1 MQFQLPSNLQQHL
14 VKYDPELK
22 KVIAAA
28 KPKVTR
34 NTLGLPDDL
43 IPTHIVSKEELLQ
56 AVTNINADPVE
67 DRYRVFQKD
76 TGEVKAII
84 YHIESLWVAAW
95 LPKPGEDYIYGI
107 SFAFKPGAYK
117 KINIPYG
124 KDGRLFNMDNVIPRK
139 YGRIDF
145 CTWTDYITK
154 DSIEAGL
161 TTQYWT
167 HNATSYKQKLI
178 QIRGGI
184 KLFTD
189 QLQQTIPH
197 WKDGSTHNIFKRLDP
212 KTNNYKYI
220 LRILEERPSVPG
232 VELYKWYLDANNTYI
247 LDTPWF
253 KRYINTESQKIIDAF
268 NHPDTKSPDVLVDI
282 HEDITKILKWIN
294 KVLKIWPACP
304 VDYLQT
310 AISNN
315 IFKTLTMYSFYH
327 SLSSPD
333 LVHAWLNTYLPVESF
348 FKIITKYTEEWL
360 SRCTNLSPQTTKH
373 RATFDSL
380 RDTITMLDQILTAG
394 ETIDPPKRW
403 RIEEFHDHI
412 QTKAWTIKNPNQELP
427 QDLFPTPIKVLDEE
441 QNWTFF
447 EPKDTDQ
454 LSHLFPTPNKGQT
467 WTFFQ
472 PKDTHQ
478 LSQWGQ
484 AVRNCVGTAD
494 SYANNVK
501 AKKAFIVLCM
511 CNNKPKFTVLLKVSD
526 GVMHVDQIVGLS
538 NARLNDIERNLYE
551 NMFSKA
557 LQLREEELRL
567 DN

>member
-1 MQFQLPSNLQQHL
+1 MTLNCLHPTAIQLMQFQLPSNLQQHL

-22 KVIAAA
+22 KVSAVA
-28 KPKVTR
+28 KPKMTR

-43 IPTHIVSKEELLQ
+43 IPIHIVSKEELLQ
-56 AVTNINADPVE
+56 AVTNINADPVK
-67 DRYRVFQKD
+67 DRYRVFQTD
-76 TGEVKAII
+76 TDKVKAII
-84 YHIESLWVAAW
+84 YHIENLWVAAW
-95 LPKPGEDYIYGI
+95 LPKPGENYVYGI

-117 KINIPYG
+117 KINIPYSKNG
-124 KDGRLFNMDNVIPRK
+124 KLFDTDNLIFKK

-167 HNATSYKQKLI
+167 HNATTYKQKLI
-178 QIRGGI
+178 QIRCGI
-184 KLFTD
+184 KLFTN

-197 WKDGSTHNIFKRLDP
+197 WKDDGTYNIFKRLDP
-212 KTNNYKYI
+212 KTNNYRYI
-220 LRILEERPSVPG
+220 LRILDEYPSVPG
-232 VELYKWYLDANNTYI
+232 VELYKCYLDADNKYI

-253 KRYINTESQKIIDAF
+253 KRYIYKESQKIIDAF
-268 NHPDTKSPDVLVDI
+268 NHPDTKSPDVLLDI
-282 HEDITKILKWIN
+282 HEDIKHMLSWIN

-315 IFKTLTMYSFYH
+315 TFKTLSMYSLYH
-327 SLSSPD
+327 SLSSPG
-333 LVHAWLNTYLPVESF
+333 LVQAWLNTYLPVESF

-360 SRCTNLSPQTTKH
+360 SKCTNYSQTTKY
-373 RATFDSL
+373 RTTFDSL

-447 EPKDTDQ
+447 
-454 LSHLFPTPNKGQT
+454 
-467 WTFFQ
+467 Q

-484 AVRNCVGTAD
+484 AVRNCVGTAEG
-494 SYANNVK
+494 YANSVK
-501 AKKAFIVLCM
+501 SKKAFIVLCM
-511 CNNKPKFTVLLKVSD
+511 YNNKPLFTVLLKVSN

-538 NARLNDIERNLYE
+538 NARLTDIERNLYE
-551 NMFSKA
+551 DMFSKA
-557 LQLREEELRL
+557 LQLREEELKSA
-567 DN
+567 N

>member
-34 NTLGLPDDL
+34 NTLGLPDDI
-43 IPTHIVSKEELLQ
+43 IPPHIVSKEELLQ

-95 LPKPGEDYIYGI
+95 LPKSGENYIYGI

-124 KDGRLFNMDNVIPRK
+124 KNERLFNMDNVITKK

-154 DSIEAGL
+154 DSIETGL
-161 TTQYWT
+161 TTPYWI

-178 QIRGGI
+178 QIRRGI

-197 WKDGSTHNIFKRLDP
+197 WKDGGTHNIFKRLDP

-220 LRILEERPSVPG
+220 LRILEARFSVPG
-232 VELYKWYLDANNTYI
+232 LELYKWYLDADNTYI

-282 HEDITKILKWIN
+282 HEDITKILTWIN
-294 KVLKIWPACP
+294 KILNIWPACP

-310 AISNN
+310 AINN
-315 IFKTLTMYSFYH
+315 DTFKTLTMYSLYY

-348 FKIITKYTEEWL
+348 FKIITKFTEEWL
-360 SRCTNLSPQTTKH
+360 SRCTNLPQTTKQ

-380 RDTITMLDQILTAG
+380 RDTIAMLDQILTAG

-447 EPKDTDQ
+447 
-454 LSHLFPTPNKGQT
+454 
-467 WTFFQ
+467 Q

-511 CNNKPKFTVLLKVSD
+511 CNNKPQFTVLLKVSD

-557 LQLREEELRL
+557 LQLREEELKSV
-567 DN
+567 N

>member
-28 KPKVTR
+28 KPKVIR
-34 NTLGLPDDL
+34 NNLGLPDDI
-43 IPTHIVSKEELLQ
+43 IPPHIVSKEELLQ
-56 AVTNINADPVE
+56 AVTNINTELVE
-67 DRYRVFQKD
+67 GRYRVFQKD

-107 SFAFKPGAYK
+107 SFAFKPGAFK
-117 KINIPYG
+117 KLTIPYG
-124 KDGRLFNMDNVIPRK
+124 KDGRLFNMDNVITKK
-139 YGRIDF
+139 YGRIDL

-154 DSIEAGL
+154 DSIGAGL
-161 TTQYWT
+161 TTPYWE
-167 HNATSYKQKLI
+167 HNATKYKQKLV
-178 QIRGGI
+178 QIKRGI

-197 WKDGSTHNIFKRLDP
+197 WKEDGTHKMFKRLNP
-212 KTNNYKYI
+212 KTNNYRYI
-220 LRILEERPSVPG
+220 LRILEELPSVPG
-232 VELYKWYLDANNTYI
+232 VELYQSYLDDNNKHI

-268 NHPDTKSPDVLVDI
+268 HDPDTKSPEVLVDM
-282 HEDITKILKWIN
+282 HEDIKKILAWIN
-294 KVLKIWPACP
+294 VVLKIWPACP
-304 VDYLQT
+304 IDYLQT

-315 IFKTLTMYSFYH
+315 IFKTLTSYSLYY

-348 FKIITKYTEEWL
+348 FKIITKFTEEWL
-360 SRCTNLSPQTTKH
+360 SKCTNSSATTKYN
-373 RATFDSL
+373 ATFSSL
-380 RDTITMLDQILTAG
+380 RDTIAMLDQILTAG
-394 ETIDPPKRW
+394 QTINPPKRW

-441 QNWTFF
+441 Q
-447 EPKDTDQ
+447 
-454 LSHLFPTPNKGQT
+454 T

-494 SYANNVK
+494 SYASNVK
-501 AKKAFIVLCM
+501 AKKVFIVLCM
-511 CNNKPKFTVLLKVSD
+511 QDNKPLFTVQLKVANGLMS
-526 GVMHVDQIVGLS
+526 VDQITGLS
-538 NARLNDIERNLYE
+538 NARLSLDHKEQYTKV
-551 NMFSKA
+551 FAQA
-557 LQLREEELRL
+557 LKQREDELKS
-567 DN
+567 

>member
-22 KVIAAA
+22 KVITAT

-34 NTLGLPDDL
+34 NNLGLPDDI
-43 IPTHIVSKEELLQ
+43 IPPHIVSKKELLQ
-56 AVTNINADPVE
+56 AVTNINTELVE

-76 TGEVKAII
+76 TGEVKAIL

-117 KINIPYG
+117 KLNIPYG
-124 KDGRLFNMDNVIPRK
+124 KDGRLFNMDNVITKK

-161 TTQYWT
+161 TTPYWE
-167 HNATSYKQKLI
+167 HNATGYKQKVI
-178 QIRGGI
+178 QIKRGI

-197 WKDGSTHNIFKRLDP
+197 WKDDGTHNMFKRLDL

-220 LRILEERPSVPG
+220 LRILGESPSLPG
-232 VELYKWYLDANNTYI
+232 VDLYKTYLDDNNRYI

-253 KRYINTESQKIIDAF
+253 KRYINTEAQKIIDAF
-268 NHPDTKSPDVLVDI
+268 NHSDTKSPDVLVDI
-282 HEDITKILKWIN
+282 HGDIKKILAWIN
-294 KVLKIWPACP
+294 EILNIWPACP
-304 VDYLQT
+304 IDYLQT
-310 AISNN
+310 AISNDVFRALS
-315 IFKTLTMYSFYH
+315 IY
-327 SLSSPD
+327 SLSPSN

-360 SRCTNLSPQTTKH
+360 SRCTNYSHTTKYN
-373 RATFDSL
+373 ATFSSL
-380 RDTITMLDQILTAG
+380 RDTIAMLDQILTAG
-394 ETIDPPKRW
+394 QTIDPPKRW
-403 RIEEFHDHI
+403 RIDEFHDHI

-427 QDLFPTPIKVLDEE
+427 QDLFPTPIKVLDKE
-441 QNWTFF
+441 
-447 EPKDTDQ
+447 
-454 LSHLFPTPNKGQT
+454 QT

-494 SYANNVK
+494 SYASNVR
-501 AKKAFIVLCM
+501 AKKVFIVLCM
-511 CNNKPKFTVLLKVSD
+511 QDNKPLFTVQLKVANGLMS
-526 GVMHVDQIVGLS
+526 VDQITGLS
-538 NARLNDIERNLYE
+538 NARLSLEQKEQYTKV
-551 NMFSKA
+551 FAQA
-557 LQLREEELRL
+557 LKQREDELKS
-567 DN
+567 

>member
-14 VKYDPELK
+14 VKYDPEVK
-22 KVIAAA
+22 KVIAAT

-34 NTLGLPDDL
+34 NNLGLPDDI
-43 IPTHIVSKEELLQ
+43 IPPHIVSKEELLQ
-56 AVTNINADPVE
+56 AVTIINTELVE

-76 TGEVKAII
+76 TGEVKAIL

-117 KINIPYG
+117 KLNIPYG
-124 KDGRLFNMDNVIPRK
+124 KDGRLFNMDNVISRK

-161 TTQYWT
+161 TTPYWA
-167 HNATSYKQKLI
+167 HNATSGYKQKVI
-178 QIRGGI
+178 QIKRGI

-197 WKDGSTHNIFKRLDP
+197 WKDVGTHNIFKRLDL

-232 VELYKWYLDANNTYI
+232 VELYKSYLDADNRYI

-253 KRYINTESQKIIDAF
+253 KRYINTEAQKIIDAF
-268 NHPDTKSPDVLVDI
+268 HHPDTKSPDVLVDI
-282 HEDITKILKWIN
+282 HEDIKKILTWIN
-294 KVLKIWPACP
+294 LVLKIWPACP

-310 AISNN
+310 AISND
-315 IFKTLTMYSFYH
+315 IFKTLTIYSLCP
-327 SLSSPD
+327 SPSSPD

-348 FKIITKYTEEWL
+348 FKIITKFTEEWL
-360 SRCTNLSPQTTKH
+360 SRCTNYSHTTKYN
-373 RATFDSL
+373 ATFSSL
-380 RDTITMLDQILTAG
+380 RDTVAMLDQILTAG
-394 ETIDPPKRW
+394 QTIDPPKRW
-403 RIEEFHDHI
+403 RIDEFHDHI

-447 EPKDTDQ
+447 
-454 LSHLFPTPNKGQT
+454 
-467 WTFFQ
+467 Q

-484 AVRNCVGTAD
+484 AVRNCIGTAD
-494 SYANNVK
+494 SYANNVRS
-501 AKKAFIVLCM
+501 KKAFIVLCM
-511 CNNKPKFTVLLKVSD
+511 CNNKPQFTVLLKVSD

-538 NARLNDIERNLYE
+538 NARLNDLERSKYE

-557 LQLREEELRL
+557 LQLREEELKSV
-567 DN
+567 N

>member
-1 MQFQLPSNLQQHL
+1 MEFQLPSNLQQHL
-14 VKYDPELK
+14 VKYDAVLK
-22 KVIAAA
+22 KTAQIS
-28 KPKVTR
+28 KPKVSR
-34 NTLGLPDDL
+34 NTLGLPDDI
-43 IPTHIVSKEELLQ
+43 IPAYIISKEELTQ
-56 AVTNINADPVE
+56 AVTNINTELVE
-67 DRYRVFQKD
+67 ARYRVFQKD

-95 LPKPGEDYIYGI
+95 LPNPGEDYIYGI
-107 SFAFKPGAYK
+107 SFAFKPGALK

-124 KDGRLFNMDNVIPRK
+124 KNLRLFDMDNVTTKK
-139 YGRIDF
+139 YGRIDL
-145 CTWTDYITK
+145 CTYTNYITR

-167 HNATSYKQKLI
+167 HNATSYKQKLV
-178 QIRGGI
+178 QIKRGI

-197 WKDGSTHNIFKRLDP
+197 WKDVCIHNIFNRLDP
-212 KTNNYKYI
+212 KTNNYRHL

-232 VELYKWYLDANNTYI
+232 IELYTTYLDDNNKYI
-247 LDTPWF
+247 LDKPWF

-268 NHPDTKSPDVLVDI
+268 HDPDTKSPDVLVDI
-282 HEDITKILKWIN
+282 HEDIKKILTWIN
-294 KVLKIWPACP
+294 LVLNIWPDCP

-310 AISNN
+310 AISNDT
-315 IFKTLTMYSFYH
+315 FRALTIYSLYY
-327 SLSSPD
+327 SLSSPE
-333 LVHAWLNTYLPVESF
+333 LVKAWLNTYLPVESF

-360 SRCTNLSPQTTKH
+360 NRCTNYSVTTKYN
-373 RATFDSL
+373 ATFSSL
-380 RDTITMLDQILTAG
+380 RDTIAMLDQILTAG
-394 ETIDPPKRW
+394 ETIDSPKRW

-412 QTKAWTIKNPNQELP
+412 QTKAWTIKNPNQDLP

-441 QNWTFF
+441 QV
-447 EPKDTDQ
+447 
-454 LSHLFPTPNKGQT
+454 

-478 LSQWGQ
+478 LSQWGE
-484 AVRNCVGTAD
+484 AVRNCVGAAD

-501 AKKAFIVLCM
+501 AKKAFLVLCM
-511 CNNKPKFTVLLKVSD
+511 CNGKPQFTVMLKVSD

-538 NARLNDIERNLYE
+538 NARLNDIERSNYE

-557 LQLREEELRL
+557 LQLREEELSL
-567 DN
+567 VN

>member
-34 NTLGLPDDL
+34 NTLGLPDDI
-43 IPTHIVSKEELLQ
+43 IPPHIVSKEELLQ
-56 AVTNINADPVE
+56 AVTDINAGPVV
-67 DRYRVFQKD
+67 DRYHVFQKD

-107 SFAFKPGAYK
+107 SFAFKPSAFK
-117 KINIPYG
+117 KLNIPYG
-124 KDGRLFNMDNVIPRK
+124 KGGKLFNMDNVTTKK
-139 YGRIDF
+139 YGRIDL
-145 CTWTDYITK
+145 CTWTDYITR

-161 TTQYWT
+161 TTPYWR
-167 HNATSYKQKLI
+167 HNATSYKQKVI
-178 QIRGGI
+178 QIKRGI
-184 KLFTD
+184 ELFTNK
-189 QLQQTIPH
+189 LQRTIPH
-197 WKDGSTHNIFKRLDP
+197 WKDYSTYDIFKRLDP

-232 VELYKWYLDANNTYI
+232 VELYKSYLDDNNKYI

-268 NHPDTKSPDVLVDI
+268 NHPDTKSPDVLIDI
-282 HEDITKILKWIN
+282 HDDIKKILRWIN
-294 KVLKIWPACP
+294 IVLKIWPACP

-310 AISNN
+310 AISND
-315 IFKTLTMYSFYH
+315 IFKTLDTYSLYH

-348 FKIITKYTEEWL
+348 FKIITKFTEEWL
-360 SRCTNLSPQTTKH
+360 SRCTNYSHTTKYN
-373 RATFDSL
+373 ATFSSL
-380 RDTITMLDQILTAG
+380 RDTIAMLDQILTAG
-394 ETIDPPKRW
+394 QTIDPPKRW

-441 QNWTFF
+441 
-447 EPKDTDQ
+447 
-454 LSHLFPTPNKGQT
+454 QT

>member
-1 MQFQLPSNLQQHL
+1 MEFQLPSNLQRHL

-22 KVIAAA
+22 KVLSAT
-28 KPKVTR
+28 KPKVLR
-34 NTLGLPDDL
+34 NTLGLPDDM
-43 IPTHIVSKEELLQ
+43 IPPHIISKEELTQ
-56 AVTNINADPVE
+56 AVTNINTEQVE
-67 DRYRVFQKD
+67 ARYRVFQKN

-107 SFAFKPGAYK
+107 SFAFKPGALK

-124 KDGRLFNMDNVIPRK
+124 KDLKLFDMDNVITKK

-145 CTWTDYITK
+145 CTYTNYITR

-167 HNATSYKQKLI
+167 HNATSYKQKLV
-178 QIRGGI
+178 QIKRGI

-197 WKDGSTHNIFKRLDP
+197 WKDNSIHNIFKRLDP
-212 KTNNYKYI
+212 KVNNYKFI
-220 LRILEERPSVPG
+220 LRILEDRTTATVPG
-232 VELYKWYLDANNTYI
+232 VELYTTYLDDNNKYI
-247 LDTPWF
+247 LETPWF

-268 NHPDTKSPDVLVDI
+268 HDPDTKSPDVLVDI
-282 HEDITKILKWIN
+282 HEDIKKILTWIN
-294 KVLKIWPACP
+294 VILNIWPNCP

-310 AISNN
+310 AISNDTFRV
-315 IFKTLTMYSFYH
+315 ITIYSLYHSH
-327 SLSSPD
+327 SLSSRI

-348 FKIITKYTEEWL
+348 FKIITKYAEEWL
-360 SRCTNLSPQTTKH
+360 NKCANYSVTTKYN
-373 RATFDSL
+373 ATFISL
-380 RDTITMLDQILTAG
+380 RDTIIMLDQILTAG
-394 ETIDPPKRW
+394 KTINPPKRW

-427 QDLFPTPIKVLDEE
+427 QDLFPTPIKVLYQEC
-441 QNWTFF
+441 
-447 EPKDTDQ
+447 
-454 LSHLFPTPNKGQT
+454 T

-478 LSQWGQ
+478 LSLWGQ

-494 SYANNVK
+494 SYATNVK
-501 AKKAFIVLCM
+501 AKKVFLVLCM
-511 CNNKPKFTVLLKVSD
+511 QDNKPLFTVQLKVANGLMS
-526 GVMHVDQIVGLS
+526 VDQIVGLS
-538 NARLNDIERNLYE
+538 NASLSIEAKEQYTKI
-551 NMFSKA
+551 FAQA
-557 LQLREEELRL
+557 LKQREDELKS
-567 DN
+567 

>member
-56 AVTNINADPVE
+56 AVTNINADPIE

-107 SFAFKPGAYK
+107 SFAFKPGAFK

-124 KDGRLFNMDNVIPRK
+124 KDGRLFNIDNVIPRK

-161 TTQYWT
+161 TIPYWT
-167 HNATSYKQKLI
+167 HNATSYKQKLV
-178 QIRGGI
+178 QIKRGI

-197 WKDGSTHNIFKRLDP
+197 WKDYGTHKMFKRLDP

-232 VELYKWYLDANNTYI
+232 VELYKWYLDPDNTYI

-268 NHPDTKSPDVLVDI
+268 NHPDTKSPQVLLDMHDDI
-282 HEDITKILKWIN
+282 KKILRWIN
-294 KVLKIWPACP
+294 RVLKIWPACP

-315 IFKTLTMYSFYH
+315 IFKTLTIYSLYY

-348 FKIITKYTEEWL
+348 FKIITKFTEEWL
-360 SRCTNLSPQTTKH
+360 SRCTNYSHTTKYN
-373 RATFDSL
+373 ATFSSL

-447 EPKDTDQ
+447 
-454 LSHLFPTPNKGQT
+454 
-467 WTFFQ
+467 Q

-511 CNNKPKFTVLLKVSD
+511 CNNKPQFTVLLKVSD

-538 NARLNDIERNLYE
+538 NARLNDIERSKYE

-557 LQLREEELRL
+557 LQLREEELKSV
-567 DN
+567 N

>member
-107 SFAFKPGAYK
+107 SFAFKPGAFK
-117 KINIPYG
+117 RLNIPYG
-124 KDGRLFNMDNVIPRK
+124 KDGKLFNMDNLITKK

-145 CTWTDYITK
+145 CTWTDCITR
-154 DSIEAGL
+154 DHIEAGL
-161 TTQYWT
+161 TTPYWT

-178 QIRGGI
+178 QIRRGI

-197 WKDGSTHNIFKRLDP
+197 WKDDGTHNIFKRLDP

-220 LRILEERPSVPG
+220 LRILEERFSVPG
-232 VELYKWYLDANNTYI
+232 VELYKWYLDADNTYI

-282 HEDITKILKWIN
+282 HENITKILTWIN
-294 KVLKIWPACP
+294 KVLNIWPACP

-310 AISNN
+310 AISNDT
-315 IFKTLTMYSFYH
+315 FKTLTTYSLYH
-327 SLSSPD
+327 SLSSRD

-360 SRCTNLSPQTTKH
+360 SRCTNYSQTIKYRT
-373 RATFDSL
+373 TFDSL

-447 EPKDTDQ
+447 
-454 LSHLFPTPNKGQT
+454 
-467 WTFFQ
+467 Q

-484 AVRNCVGTAD
+484 AVRNCVGTAN

>member
-22 KVIAAA
+22 KVIAAT

-34 NTLGLPDDL
+34 NNLGLPDDL
-43 IPTHIVSKEELLQ
+43 IPTYIISKEELLQ
-56 AVTNINADPVE
+56 AVTNINTELVE

-107 SFAFKPGAYK
+107 SFAFKPGAFK

-124 KDGRLFNMDNVIPRK
+124 KDGRLFNIDNVIPRK
-139 YGRIDF
+139 YRRIDF

-161 TTQYWT
+161 TTPYWA
-167 HNATSYKQKLI
+167 HNATGYKQKLV
-178 QIRGGI
+178 QIKRGI

-197 WKDGSTHNIFKRLDP
+197 WKDDGTHNMFKRLDL
-212 KTNNYKYI
+212 KTNNYRYI

-232 VELYKWYLDANNTYI
+232 VELYKSYLDADNRYI

-268 NHPDTKSPDVLVDI
+268 HHPNTKSPDVLVDI
-282 HEDITKILKWIN
+282 HEDIKKILTWIN
-294 KVLKIWPACP
+294 VVLKIWPACP

-310 AISNN
+310 AISKDV
-315 IFKTLTMYSFYH
+315 FKTLNIYSLYY

-348 FKIITKYTEEWL
+348 FKIITKFTEEWL
-360 SRCTNLSPQTTKH
+360 SRCTNYSHTTKYN
-373 RATFDSL
+373 ATFSSL
-380 RDTITMLDQILTAG
+380 RDTIAMLDQILTAG
-394 ETIDPPKRW
+394 QTINPPKRW

-441 QNWTFF
+441 Q
-447 EPKDTDQ
+447 
-454 LSHLFPTPNKGQT
+454 T

-494 SYANNVK
+494 SYASNVR
-501 AKKAFIVLCM
+501 AKKVFIVLCM
-511 CNNKPKFTVLLKVSD
+511 QDNKPLFTVQLKVAS
-526 GVMHVDQIVGLS
+526 GLMSVDQITGLS
-538 NARLNDIERNLYE
+538 NARLLLQEKEQYTQV
-551 NMFSKA
+551 FAQA
-557 LQLREEELRL
+557 LKQREDELKS
-567 DN
+567 

>member
-14 VKYDPELK
+14 VKYDPEVK
-22 KVIAAA
+22 KVIAAT

-34 NTLGLPDDL
+34 NNLGLPDDL
-43 IPTHIVSKEELLQ
+43 IPPHIVSKEELLQ
-56 AVTNINADPVE
+56 AVTNINTELVE

-84 YHIESLWVAAW
+84 
-95 LPKPGEDYIYGI
+95 
-107 SFAFKPGAYK
+107 
-117 KINIPYG
+117 
-124 KDGRLFNMDNVIPRK
+124 K

-161 TTQYWT
+161 TTPYWA
-167 HNATSYKQKLI
+167 HNATSGYKQKVI
-178 QIRGGI
+178 QIKRGI

-197 WKDGSTHNIFKRLDP
+197 WKDVGTHNIFKRLDL

-232 VELYKWYLDANNTYI
+232 VELYKSYLDADNRYI

-253 KRYINTESQKIIDAF
+253 KRYINTEAQKIIDAF
-268 NHPDTKSPDVLVDI
+268 HHPDTKSPDVLVDI
-282 HEDITKILKWIN
+282 HEDIKKILTWIN
-294 KVLKIWPACP
+294 LVLKIWPACP

-310 AISNN
+310 AISNDV
-315 IFKTLTMYSFYH
+315 FKTLSIY
-327 SLSSPD
+327 SLSPSD

-348 FKIITKYTEEWL
+348 FKIITKFTEEWL
-360 SRCTNLSPQTTKH
+360 SKCKNYSHTTKYN
-373 RATFDSL
+373 ATFSSL
-380 RDTITMLDQILTAG
+380 QDTVAMLDQILTAG
-394 ETIDPPKRW
+394 QTIDPPKRW
-403 RIEEFHDHI
+403 RIDEFHDHI

-447 EPKDTDQ
+447 KPKETDQ
-454 LSHLFPTPNKGQT
+454 LSHLFPTPNKGHT

-494 SYANNVK
+494 SYANNVRS
-501 AKKAFIVLCM
+501 KKAFIVLCM
-511 CNNKPKFTVLLKVSD
+511 CNNKPQFTVLLKVSD

-538 NARLNDIERNLYE
+538 NARLNDLERSKYE

-557 LQLREEELRL
+557 LQLREEELKSVS
-567 DN
+567 

>member
-1 MQFQLPSNLQQHL
+1 MEFQLPSNLQQHL
-14 VKYDPELK
+14 IKYDPELK
-22 KVIAAA
+22 KVLSVT
-28 KPKVTR
+28 KPKVSR

-43 IPTHIVSKEELLQ
+43 IPPHIISKEALTE
-56 AVTNINADPVE
+56 AVTIINTEQVE
-67 DRYRVFQKD
+67 ARYRVFQKD

-95 LPKPGEDYIYGI
+95 LPNPGEDYIYGI
-107 SFAFKPGAYK
+107 SFAFKPGALK

-124 KDGRLFNMDNVIPRK
+124 KDLRLFDMDNITTKK

-145 CTWTDYITK
+145 CTYTNYITR

-161 TTQYWT
+161 TTPYWK
-167 HNATSYKQKLI
+167 HNATSYKQKLV
-178 QIRGGI
+178 QIKRGI

-197 WKDGSTHNIFKRLDP
+197 WKDDGTHNIFNRLDP
-212 KTNNYKYI
+212 KVNNYKYI
-220 LRILEERPSVPG
+220 LRILEDRTTASVPG
-232 VELYKWYLDANNTYI
+232 VELYTTYLDDNNKYI
-247 LDTPWF
+247 LDKPWF

-268 NHPDTKSPDVLVDI
+268 HDPDTKSPDVLVDI
-282 HEDITKILKWIN
+282 HEDIKKILTWIN
-294 KVLKIWPACP
+294 KVLNIWPDCP

-310 AISNN
+310 AISNDTFRVLT
-315 IFKTLTMYSFYH
+315 IYTLYYSP
-327 SLSSPD
+327 SSPE

-348 FKIITKYTEEWL
+348 FKIITKFTEEWL
-360 SRCTNLSPQTTKH
+360 SKCINYSVTTKYN
-373 RATFDSL
+373 ATFSSL

-394 ETIDPPKRW
+394 ETINPPKRW

-454 LSHLFPTPNKGQT
+454 LSHLFSTPTKGHT

-484 AVRNCVGTAD
+484 AVRNCVGTAT
-494 SYANNVK
+494 SYANNVR
-501 AKKAFIVLCM
+501 AKKVFIVLCM
-511 CNNKPKFTVLLKVSD
+511 QDNKPLFTVQLKVANGLMS
-526 GVMHVDQIVGLS
+526 VDQITGLS
-538 NARLNDIERNLYE
+538 NASLSLQHKEQYAKV
-551 NMFSKA
+551 FAQA
-557 LQLREEELRL
+557 LKQREEELKL
-567 DN
+567 

>member
-34 NTLGLPDDL
+34 NNLGLPDDL
-43 IPTHIVSKEELLQ
+43 IPSYIISKEELLQ
-56 AVTNINADPVE
+56 AVTNINTELVE

-117 KINIPYG
+117 KLNIPYG

-161 TTQYWT
+161 TTPYWA
-167 HNATSYKQKLI
+167 HNATGYKQKLV
-178 QIRGGI
+178 QIKRGI

-197 WKDGSTHNIFKRLDP
+197 WKNDGTHNMFKRLDL

-232 VELYKWYLDANNTYI
+232 VELYKSYLDADNRYI

-253 KRYINTESQKIIDAF
+253 KRYINTEAQKIIDAF

-282 HEDITKILKWIN
+282 HEDIKKILTWIN
-294 KVLKIWPACP
+294 IVLKIWPACP

-310 AISNN
+310 AISND
-315 IFKTLTMYSFYH
+315 IFKTLGIY
-327 SLSSPD
+327 SLSPPD

-348 FKIITKYTEEWL
+348 FKIITKFTEEWL
-360 SRCTNLSPQTTKH
+360 SKCTNYSHTTKYN
-373 RATFDSL
+373 ATFSSL
-380 RDTITMLDQILTAG
+380 RDTVAMLDQILTAG
-394 ETIDPPKRW
+394 QTIDPPKRW

-447 EPKDTDQ
+447 
-454 LSHLFPTPNKGQT
+454 
-467 WTFFQ
+467 Q

-484 AVRNCVGTAD
+484 AVRNCIGTAN
-494 SYANNVK
+494 SYAINVK
-501 AKKAFIVLCM
+501 AKKVFIVLCM
-511 CNNKPKFTVLLKVSD
+511 QDNKPLFTVQLKVAS
-526 GVMHVDQIVGLS
+526 GLMSVDQITGLS
-538 NARLNDIERNLYE
+538 NARLLLQEKEQYTQV
-551 NMFSKA
+551 FAQA
-557 LQLREEELRL
+557 LKQREDELKS
-567 DN
+567 

>member
-28 KPKVTR
+28 KPKVIR
-34 NTLGLPDDL
+34 NNLGLPDDI
-43 IPTHIVSKEELLQ
+43 IPPHIVSKEELLQ
-56 AVTNINADPVE
+56 AVTNINTELVE
-67 DRYRVFQKD
+67 GRYRVFQKD

-107 SFAFKPGAYK
+107 SFAFKPGAFK
-117 KINIPYG
+117 KLTIPYG
-124 KDGRLFNMDNVIPRK
+124 KDGRLFNMDNVITKK
-139 YGRIDF
+139 YGRIDL

-154 DSIEAGL
+154 DSIGAGL
-161 TTQYWT
+161 TTPYWE
-167 HNATSYKQKLI
+167 HNATKYKHKLV
-178 QIRGGI
+178 QIKRGI

-197 WKDGSTHNIFKRLDP
+197 WKEDGTHKMFKRLNP
-212 KTNNYKYI
+212 KTNNYRYI
-220 LRILEERPSVPG
+220 LRILEELPSVPG
-232 VELYKWYLDANNTYI
+232 VELYQSYLDDNNKHI

-268 NHPDTKSPDVLVDI
+268 HDPDTKSPEVLVDM
-282 HEDITKILKWIN
+282 HEDIKKILAWIN
-294 KVLKIWPACP
+294 VVLKIWPACP
-304 VDYLQT
+304 IDYLQT

-315 IFKTLTMYSFYH
+315 IFKTLTSYSLYY

-348 FKIITKYTEEWL
+348 FKIITKFTEEWL
-360 SRCTNLSPQTTKH
+360 SKCTNYSQYN
-373 RATFDSL
+373 ATFSSL
-380 RDTITMLDQILTAG
+380 RDTIEMLDQILTAG
-394 ETIDPPKRW
+394 QTIDPPKRW

-441 QNWTFF
+441 Q
-447 EPKDTDQ
+447 
-454 LSHLFPTPNKGQT
+454 T

-478 LSQWGQ
+478 LAQWGQ

-494 SYANNVK
+494 SYASNVR
-501 AKKAFIVLCM
+501 AKKVFIVLCM
-511 CNNKPKFTVLLKVSD
+511 QDNKPLFTVQLKVANGLMS
-526 GVMHVDQIVGLS
+526 VDQITGLS
-538 NARLNDIERNLYE
+538 NARLLLQEKEQYTKV
-551 NMFSKA
+551 FAQA
-557 LQLREEELRL
+557 LKQREDELKS
-567 DN
+567 

>member
-1 MQFQLPSNLQQHL
+1 
-14 VKYDPELK
+14 
-22 KVIAAA
+22 
-28 KPKVTR
+28 
-34 NTLGLPDDL
+34 
-43 IPTHIVSKEELLQ
+43 
-56 AVTNINADPVE
+56 
-67 DRYRVFQKD
+67 
-76 TGEVKAII
+76 
-84 YHIESLWVAAW
+84 
-95 LPKPGEDYIYGI
+95 
-107 SFAFKPGAYK
+107 
-117 KINIPYG
+117 
-124 KDGRLFNMDNVIPRK
+124 
-139 YGRIDF
+139 
-145 CTWTDYITK
+145 
-154 DSIEAGL
+154 
-161 TTQYWT
+161 
-167 HNATSYKQKLI
+167 
-178 QIRGGI
+178 
-184 KLFTD
+184 
-189 QLQQTIPH
+189 
-197 WKDGSTHNIFKRLDP
+197 
-212 KTNNYKYI
+212 
-220 LRILEERPSVPG
+220 
-232 VELYKWYLDANNTYI
+232 
-247 LDTPWF
+247 
-253 KRYINTESQKIIDAF
+253 
-268 NHPDTKSPDVLVDI
+268 
-282 HEDITKILKWIN
+282 
-294 KVLKIWPACP
+294 
-304 VDYLQT
+304 
-310 AISNN
+310 
-315 IFKTLTMYSFYH
+315 
-327 SLSSPD
+327 
-333 LVHAWLNTYLPVESF
+333 
-348 FKIITKYTEEWL
+348 
-360 SRCTNLSPQTTKH
+360 
-373 RATFDSL
+373 
-380 RDTITMLDQILTAG
+380 MLDQILTAG

-454 LSHLFPTPNKGQT
+454 LSHLFPTPNKGQI